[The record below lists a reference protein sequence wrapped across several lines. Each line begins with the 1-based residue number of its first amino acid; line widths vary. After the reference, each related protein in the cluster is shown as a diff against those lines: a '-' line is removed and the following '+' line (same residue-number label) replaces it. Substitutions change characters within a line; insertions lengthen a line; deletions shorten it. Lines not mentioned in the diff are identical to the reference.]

1 MKKVIYILAA
11 LWLVILLRLTVFR
24 NNCFSHGLC
33 SGRVEWA
40 AFFYY
45 LRLAR
50 AGRWGY
56 FCYLFFGNLLWF
68 APVGIYVRILELWNT
83 RQIAGAAGAGNAD
96 GKVPFLPRGAD
107 GSVPSLRHRSSLLRA
122 ALWGFLLSL
131 LVETGQF
138 VLGSGVSELD
148 DLILNTCGA
157 VLGYAAACLFCKKCK
172 KIKSPIDKKP
182 QDIDNRG

>member
-40 AFFYY
+40 AFVYY

-83 RQIAGAAGAGNAD
+83 NGRQIAGATGAGNAD
-96 GKVPFLPRGAD
+96 GRVPPLRKKDRDRF
-107 GSVPSLRHRSSLLRA
+107 SVPVL
-122 ALWGFLLSL
+122 
-131 LVETGQF
+131 F
-138 VLGSGVSELD
+138 VHAIFRD
-148 DLILNTCGA
+148 
-157 VLGYAAACLFCKKCK
+157 
-172 KIKSPIDKKP
+172 KIT
-182 QDIDNRG
+182 